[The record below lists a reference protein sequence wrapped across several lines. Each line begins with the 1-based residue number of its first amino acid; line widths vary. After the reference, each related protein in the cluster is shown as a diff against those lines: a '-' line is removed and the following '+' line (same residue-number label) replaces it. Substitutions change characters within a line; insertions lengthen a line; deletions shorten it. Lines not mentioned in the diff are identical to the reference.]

1 MPAYDYKCQ
10 SCQKEWVEIH
20 GFDEK
25 PEKCPYCETENFKKI
40 FKYQETINKLID
52 TMQNKTGKKTRE
64 YIEQARQE
72 LKEYKVE
79 NKK

>member
-1 MPAYDYKCQ
+1 MPAYDYRCQ

-25 PEKCPYCETENFKKI
+25 PEKCPYCQADNFKKV
-40 FKYQETINKLID
+40 FKYQETVNKLTE
-52 TMQNKTGKKTRE
+52 TMQNKTGKKTRD
-64 YIEQARQE
+64 YIEQARND

-79 NKK
+79 NKR

>member
-25 PEKCPYCETENFKKI
+25 PEMCPYCETNNFKKVY
-40 FKYQETINKLID
+40 KYTERINKLESA
-52 TMQNKTGKKTRE
+52 MQNKSGKKTRE
-64 YIEQARQE
+64 YIEQSRQE
-72 LKEYKVE
+72 LKEYKAE
-79 NKK
+79 QKR

>member
-25 PEKCPYCETENFKKI
+25 PEKCPHCQEDNFKKV
-40 FKYQETINKLID
+40 FKYQETVNKLTE
-52 TMQNKTGKKTRE
+52 TMQNKSGKKTRD
-64 YIEQARQE
+64 YIEQARND

-79 NKK
+79 NKR